1 MGTFFSVQHAVKQ
14 MVKQSTGGSVVMVA
28 SVAATCAIPS
38 QRLSGYGMSKGGV
51 RILGQH
57 LAVELAPLNIRCNTL
72 SPGVISTDMT
82 ATLAESHPELL
93 DVFTNEPPLRRM
105 GDRTDLMAA
114 VVYLLSDVSAYTT
127 GTDLLVTGGLHAGR
141 I

>member
-1 MGTFFSVQHAVKQ
+1 
-14 MVKQSTGGSVVMVA
+14 
-28 SVAATCAIPS
+28 
-38 QRLSGYGMSKGGV
+38 MSKGGV

-93 DVFTNEPPLRRM
+93 HVFTNEPPLRRM